1 MRLEVVRSIRAGER
15 VTRTAERVLD
25 ADRLRVVT
33 PQHVEDLAGTALEA
47 SRGDPE
53 GARAFRAA
61 VDRWRGRIERLGQA
75 GGQEAPRGDFTM
87 RSATEQLVRE
97 LEGATE
103 EQIGRSVNRWVLER
117 ATYHARVI
125 ARTET
130 AAAYRDSYE
139 RSLDGVD
146 GVIGLRWTLSPAH
159 PRADVCD
166 LYANQDLYGLGPG
179 GYPADEVPATPH
191 PSCLCEQSAI
201 LDRHALRRELAVA
214 RGEPEP
220 PREWESGR
228 RETGAEWL
236 ARQPASVRHELLGPT
251 RAAIFA
257 REPERVIT
265 PRGAPIPVHQVL
277 GRPPPVRRDGPA
289 ISTAPLVRR
298 ERAVR
303 PTPPLGG

>member
-1 MRLEVVRSIRAGER
+1 MRQEVVRSIRAGER

-25 ADRLRVVT
+25 ADRLRVSI

-75 GGQEAPRGDFTM
+75 GGTEAPVGDHTM

-97 LEGATE
+97 LDGATE
-103 EQIGRSVNRWVLER
+103 EQIGRAVNRWVLDR
-117 ATYHARVI
+117 ATYHARIV

-130 AAAYRDSYE
+130 AAAFRDSYE
-139 RSLDGVD
+139 RSLADVD
-146 GVIGLRWTLSPAH
+146 GVVGMRWELSPVH
-159 PRADVCD
+159 PRPDVCD
-166 LYANQDLYGLGPG
+166 LYANQDLHGLGPG
-179 GYPADEVPATPH
+179 GYPRDQVPATPH
-191 PSCLCEQSAI
+191 PSCLCSQSAI

-220 PREWESGR
+220 PRDWESGR
-228 RETGAEWL
+228 RETGAQWL
-236 ARQPASVRHELLGPT
+236 ARQPEAFKQGLLGPT
-251 RAAIFA
+251 RARIFA
-257 REPERVIT
+257 TQPERVIT

-277 GRPPPVRRDGPA
+277 GRPPPVRRLGPTVQ
-289 ISTAPLVRR
+289 TAPLVRA